1 MATARTAELHRLA
14 KRIATALPPF
24 VEEVVVTG
32 SVSRGVAD
40 DISDIEMLVVT
51 SEPLELDQCFEHART
66 AGLEGLDTW
75 GPQGTETKRV
85 FGYREEVPIELVWW
99 SRELAEASV
108 DAILAGEPSGSG
120 DALANGV
127 ALRTVGLLEAWQ
139 ARLRAYP
146 DELAAARIE
155 EAALT
160 WGGYAPAG
168 WLTLVRPGE
177 RVALVERLLDDATR
191 VLRIVY
197 ALNRVWEP
205 TTKRLADRVEALPV
219 KPQRLAER
227 LEDALTEPDPVRA
240 ALVMN
245 ELQLETVELAP
256 SGPNVVRAR
265 RWLSDVVEVLR
276 HASKGPWSNSP
287 HAIRPTHTR
296 AARASTRCAGA
307 HGRGGGRAPGPSS
320 RLPSR
325 SARPRLPRRRRAARR
340 PGRRA
345 PARHLD
351 HEVRSRDGAPA

>member
-1 MATARTAELHRLA
+1 MATTRTRELRGLAE
-14 KRIATALPPF
+14 RIAAALPPV
-24 VEEVVVTG
+24 VEEVVLTG

-40 DISDIEMLVVT
+40 DVSDIEMLVVT
-51 SEPLELDQCFEHART
+51 SEPLELDECFEHARK

-85 FGYREEVPIELVWW
+85 FGYREGVPVELLWW
-99 SRELAEASV
+99 SRDFAEASV
-108 DAILAGEPSGSG
+108 AAILSGEPSGSG

-127 ALRTVGLLEAWQ
+127 AIRSAGLLEDWQ
-139 ARLRAYP
+139 ERLRHYP

-155 EAALT
+155 DAALT

-205 TTKRLADRVEALPV
+205 TPKRLAARVEALPV
-219 KPQRLAER
+219 KPERLAER
-227 LEDALTEPDPVRA
+227 LEDALTEPDPACA

-256 SGPNVVRAR
+256 SGPNVDRAR
-265 RWLSDVVEVLR
+265 RWLSEVVEVLR
-276 HASKGPWSNSP
+276 NAS
-287 HAIRPTHTR
+287 
-296 AARASTRCAGA
+296 
-307 HGRGGGRAPGPSS
+307 GR
-320 RLPSR
+320 L
-325 SARPRLPRRRRAARR
+325 
-340 PGRRA
+340 
-345 PARHLD
+345 
-351 HEVRSRDGAPA
+351 V